1 MCSTIAHSNNFFVKV
16 FWVWLVFGFFL
27 RGVWGGGVCF
37 IGVRFEVN
45 AEDRIKQDRLKH
57 DYPHWL
63 ISAMDW
69 VASPEICLNNSCQVY
84 VVIRLVHLSVHE
96 YSPPGRHHQ
105 RRLTLFNCWTF
116 YTDIKTNIF
125 TLFCRDH
132 VIYTQN
138 RNTDNGKPFMTSK
151 PLKQLYIIQVRQD
164 CIHHRQTV
172 LD

>member
-16 FWVWLVFGFFL
+16 FWVWLVFGGFL
-27 RGVWGGGVCF
+27 RGVWGGCMFYRSALWGECW
-37 IGVRFEVN
+37 G
-45 AEDRIKQDRLKH
+45 QDQTRQAQT
-57 DYPHWL
+57 WL
-63 ISAMDW
+63 SALTDQRHGL
-69 VASPEICLNNSCQVY
+69 SSLSRNLSEQLLSS

-105 RRLTLFNCWTF
+105 RRLTLFNCWTS

-151 PLKQLYIIQVRQD
+151 PLKQLYINQVRLD
-164 CIHHRQTV
+164 RIHHRQTA